1 MLESLNSPEICRLS
15 LAIGAFVAVKYKDNY
30 GIIPGGIIVPG
41 FIIALMLISPLW
53 GGTVLALAFP
63 VYWLYQKFLTRTG
76 YKRRTPMYLLATIS
90 LAIANLIALIYIQ
103 LGWFVPSL
111 DNLSGTM
118 LPAVI
123 AFTFTKQKPTKVV
136 RGIII
141 TTLIT
146 AVIVL
151 VIYGIGSAYLNLN
164 FDTLRPVYAGKATL
178 QIKYPLVQFYVALA
192 VGYFIYRSQDVRSGG
207 YMVAPVTAALLI
219 QPIGAI
225 VFVLG
230 CILVYLLTQKI
241 CQFTLLIG
249 LKRYALV
256 LLLSTTYIWLIELL
270 FAYFDSTILPFQGSN
285 LFAIIAMLSCVNDR
299 ILYANKNI
307 EFCMAIALVTAL
319 FSLFISELAA
329 TIFI

>member
-53 GGTVLALAFP
+53 CGTVLALAFP
-63 VYWLYQKFLTRTG
+63 VYWLYQKFLTRTA

-111 DNLSGTM
+111 NNLSGTM

-146 AVIVL
+146 AAIVL

-164 FDTLRPVYAGKATL
+164 FDILRPIYAGKSTL

-192 VGYFIYRSQDVRSGG
+192 VGYFIYRFQDVRSGG

-219 QPIGAI
+219 QPISAI

-299 ILYANKNI
+299 ILYVNKNI
-307 EFCMAIALVTAL
+307 DFCMAIALVTAL